1 MLNLRGTLMTLF
13 GDHLRLES
21 QLVAYLALVAL
32 SQLLQPLPPLALQ
45 LRHSLINWTLPCIC
59 IHTMILISS
68 TINRL
73 VYLHKDS
80 TFQIY
85 ENISFF
91 HTYIHTYS

>member
-45 LRHSLINWTLPCIC
+45 LRYSLINWTLSCILYTYNNSNKQ
-59 IHTMILISS
+59 HYQPPSVLTQRFYIS
-68 TINRL
+68 
-73 VYLHKDS
+73 
-80 TFQIY
+80 
-85 ENISFF
+85 NI
-91 HTYIHTYS
+91 